1 MNDSVYDL
9 GSADREAVSVVS
21 NQPVVA
27 TEPRR
32 REGGRQPRSTG
43 FWSQRHAGAMIR
55 PPEPAPHAAGTG
67 RPRRTLDMGATL
79 SLFAPGMGQMVRG
92 RPDLGFLF
100 LISGAL
106 LSSLAWAAW
115 TTRAGLAQTLPLLGL
130 SRAWGLRTLLI
141 LYGLAAVLHITA
153 VVGGI
158 ARHQGARPQAG
169 FLALTSALVP
179 GWGQALAGRAWRT
192 GFCLGGLWLVGF
204 AWLMSSPPLQ
214 MAMAEQ
220 NLILPPGLGFITK
233 PLVLYTGPAVLWA
246 VAMSDAFHGR
256 DVEA

>member
-1 MNDSVYDL
+1 MDHSVYDL
-9 GSADREAVSVVS
+9 GNVDQLAAAAASATPPA
-21 NQPVVA
+21 A
-27 TEPRR
+27 TASR
-32 REGGRQPRSTG
+32 RSTG
-43 FWSQRHAGAMIR
+43 ARNS
-55 PPEPAPHAAGTG
+55 PPAAAGYAAG
-67 RPRRTLDMGATL
+67 PALPRRELDMGATL

-100 LISGAL
+100 LTSGAF

-130 SRAWGLRTLLI
+130 SRAWGLRALLI
-141 LYGLAAVLHITA
+141 LYGLAAVLHIAA

-158 ARHQGARPQAG
+158 SRQAGARPQAG
-169 FLALTSALVP
+169 FLTLTSALVP
-179 GWGQALAGRAWRT
+179 GWGQALAGRAWRA
-192 GFCLGGLWLVGF
+192 GLCLSGLWIVGF

-220 NLILPPGLGFITK
+220 NLMLPAGLEFITS

-256 DVEA
+256 DTEV

>member
-1 MNDSVYDL
+1 MDHSVYDL
-9 GSADREAVSVVS
+9 GNVDKKTISAVSAPPGAAAGRGSGRQQRSIGSWLRHPTGSVNS
-21 NQPVVA
+21 HLAVA
-27 TEPRR
+27 THVAGREEPW
-32 REGGRQPRSTG
+32 RE
-43 FWSQRHAGAMIR
+43 
-55 PPEPAPHAAGTG
+55 
-67 RPRRTLDMGATL
+67 LDMGASL
-79 SLFAPGMGQMVRG
+79 SLFLPGMGQMVRG

-100 LISGAL
+100 LVSGAL
-106 LSSLAWAAW
+106 LGSLTWAAW

-158 ARHQGARPQAG
+158 TRRSGGRLQVG
-169 FLALTSALVP
+169 FLAITSALVP
-179 GWGQALAGRAWRT
+179 GWGQALAGRAWRA
-192 GFCLGGLWLVGF
+192 GLCLGGLWVVGF

-220 NLILPPGLGFITK
+220 NLILPAGMEFITS

-256 DVEA
+256 DTEV

>member
-1 MNDSVYDL
+1 
-9 GSADREAVSVVS
+9 
-21 NQPVVA
+21 
-27 TEPRR
+27 
-32 REGGRQPRSTG
+32 
-43 FWSQRHAGAMIR
+43 
-55 PPEPAPHAAGTG
+55 
-67 RPRRTLDMGATL
+67 MGASL
-79 SLFAPGMGQMVRG
+79 SLFLPGMGQIVRG

-100 LISGAL
+100 LVSGAL
-106 LSSLAWAAW
+106 LGSLTWAAW

-158 ARHQGARPQAG
+158 TRRSGGRPQVG
-169 FLALTSALVP
+169 FLAITSALVP
-179 GWGQALAGRAWRT
+179 GWGQALAGRVWRA
-192 GFCLGGLWLVGF
+192 GLCLGGLWAVGF

-220 NLILPPGLGFITK
+220 NLILPAGMEFITS

-256 DVEA
+256 DTEV

>member
-1 MNDSVYDL
+1 
-9 GSADREAVSVVS
+9 
-21 NQPVVA
+21 
-27 TEPRR
+27 
-32 REGGRQPRSTG
+32 
-43 FWSQRHAGAMIR
+43 
-55 PPEPAPHAAGTG
+55 
-67 RPRRTLDMGATL
+67 MGASL
-79 SLFAPGMGQMVRG
+79 SLFLPGMGQIVRG

-100 LISGAL
+100 LVSGAL
-106 LSSLAWAAW
+106 LGSLTWAAW

-158 ARHQGARPQAG
+158 TRRSGGRPQVG
-169 FLALTSALVP
+169 FLAITSALVP
-179 GWGQALAGRAWRT
+179 GWGQALAGRAWRA
-192 GFCLGGLWLVGF
+192 GLCLGGLWAVGF

-220 NLILPPGLGFITK
+220 NLILPAGMEFITS

-256 DVEA
+256 DTEV